1 MESNNAGDASATA
14 VNIRP
19 KNIYGLR
26 TDVVGN
32 IHFNLYQ
39 EVIYPVEGVLAF
51 HDYVSNKQRFLRL
64 APLQWLV
71 LCSVNWIYVFYTD
84 CRRVYIPSI

>member
-1 MESNNAGDASATA
+1 MEVSNPTDPSAAA

-51 HDYVSNKQRFLRL
+51 HDYVSNKQRFLRW
-64 APLQWLV
+64 AWNATQMFCV
-71 LCSVNWIYVFYTD
+71 VEFN
-84 CRRVYIPSI
+84 

>member
-1 MESNNAGDASATA
+1 MEGGTEDVSVAS

-26 TDVVGN
+26 TDVTGN
-32 IHFNLYQ
+32 IHFNLSQ

-51 HDYVSNKQRFLRL
+51 HDYVSNKQRFLR
-64 APLQWLV
+64 
-71 LCSVNWIYVFYTD
+71 
-84 CRRVYIPSI
+84 